1 MDFLRSKSCVAIFW
15 ICMGAKLVN
24 KFLLIDATDKSK
36 ISSDQKRF
44 FITLSLYPLSFSA
57 NTPFNIKPITLNW
70 TKGGGQTYA
79 TLVVQLCCLLA
90 SHNFGLTHKYGKTN
104 LPGCTSKQFN
114 SFFIINSFTRW
125 VIIENISILCAKYF
139 RFKIIQ

>member
-1 MDFLRSKSCVAIFW
+1 
-15 ICMGAKLVN
+15 MGAKLVN

-104 LPGCTSKQFN
+104 LPVAEFKEFE
-114 SFFIINSFTRW
+114 R
-125 VIIENISILCAKYF
+125 
-139 RFKIIQ
+139 RFKFKPRLKYGWFHLKLYQMFQDLSQR